1 MKQQQDVEAE
11 FMAKV
16 DFLLKQENQ
25 IVDKIFKFTVSN
37 AINEPAFQ
45 FAAENFNSLSQQIL
59 QKLSEAIDA
68 ENNEEATDER
78 KVLHHSLHQ
87 VRYAWANVMNGLRGF
102 LAFKADN
109 NKDEVINYLEAFQ
122 TEMGRV
128 NKKSDIFTLEQE
140 DSILFINE
148 ARNNLKEKFDK
159 MTEIHTGKKGRMD
172 AFFIRDQLGPVT
184 KQLKIV
190 IDDFITARKNKTTSS
205 STSVL
210 SEVDNTMMLSIGLL
224 VFSILLGVGI
234 YLFSIVTIARPID
247 EIVLAMEDIAQGEGD
262 LKKRMDVKGRDEL
275 AKLSTAFNAFISRIH
290 SMFTDVRGVSL
301 EMSKASSTLNSVT
314 NENRN
319 GIEQQHQETD
329 LVATAAN
336 ELSATASEVSGR
348 AINAA
353 EYAAKS
359 NQRATDGA
367 KVVENTLSD
376 IQKMANMLAD
386 SSEKVQK
393 LNEDSARVS
402 EIIKVIEGIAEQTNL
417 LALNAAI
424 EAARAGDQGRG
435 FAVVADE
442 VRSLATRTQSS
453 ATEIHTMIE
462 SLQENT
468 SSTVIGIN
476 SSNELANNTANSA
489 SQAQDA
495 LRAIISDL
503 GEINN
508 MNSEIASSSSQQV
521 NVAEEI
527 SQNITRINQ
536 VSENSLA
543 GIEELTR
550 ISQQLIDISGD
561 VDQEL
566 NQFKL

>member
-1 MKQQQDVEAE
+1 
-11 FMAKV
+11 
-16 DFLLKQENQ
+16 
-25 IVDKIFKFTVSN
+25 
-37 AINEPAFQ
+37 
-45 FAAENFNSLSQQIL
+45 
-59 QKLSEAIDA
+59 
-68 ENNEEATDER
+68 
-78 KVLHHSLHQ
+78 
-87 VRYAWANVMNGLRGF
+87 
-102 LAFKADN
+102 
-109 NKDEVINYLEAFQ
+109 
-122 TEMGRV
+122 
-128 NKKSDIFTLEQE
+128 
-140 DSILFINE
+140 
-148 ARNNLKEKFDK
+148 
-159 MTEIHTGKKGRMD
+159 
-172 AFFIRDQLGPVT
+172 
-184 KQLKIV
+184 
-190 IDDFITARKNKTTSS
+190 
-205 STSVL
+205 
-210 SEVDNTMMLSIGLL
+210 
-224 VFSILLGVGI
+224 
-234 YLFSIVTIARPID
+234 
-247 EIVLAMEDIAQGEGD
+247 
-262 LKKRMDVKGRDEL
+262 
-275 AKLSTAFNAFISRIH
+275 
-290 SMFTDVRGVSL
+290 
-301 EMSKASSTLNSVT
+301 
-314 NENRN
+314 
-319 GIEQQHQETD
+319 
-329 LVATAAN
+329 
-336 ELSATASEVSGR
+336 
-348 AINAA
+348 
-353 EYAAKS
+353 
-359 NQRATDGA
+359 
-367 KVVENTLSD
+367 
-376 IQKMANMLAD
+376 MLAD

>member
-1 MKQQQDVEAE
+1 MKIGLIRMLMSAGKLKDLLSLSIRARLFISISLILLLLITITLISVYSLNNSKSNIHNLVELDQPLLLKSVKLSSLIIEGHSMLGFYVSTKEEQYKTRFKSIQQQQKKLLDEMKQQQDVEAE

-329 LVATAAN
+329 L
-336 ELSATASEVSGR
+336 
-348 AINAA
+348 
-353 EYAAKS
+353 
-359 NQRATDGA
+359 
-367 KVVENTLSD
+367 
-376 IQKMANMLAD
+376 
-386 SSEKVQK
+386 
-393 LNEDSARVS
+393 
-402 EIIKVIEGIAEQTNL
+402 
-417 LALNAAI
+417 
-424 EAARAGDQGRG
+424 
-435 FAVVADE
+435 
-442 VRSLATRTQSS
+442 
-453 ATEIHTMIE
+453 
-462 SLQENT
+462 LQ
-468 SSTVIGIN
+468 
-476 SSNELANNTANSA
+476 
-489 SQAQDA
+489 
-495 LRAIISDL
+495 LRQ
-503 GEINN
+503 
-508 MNSEIASSSSQQV
+508 MN
-521 NVAEEI
+521 
-527 SQNITRINQ
+527 
-536 VSENSLA
+536 
-543 GIEELTR
+543 
-550 ISQQLIDISGD
+550 
-561 VDQEL
+561 
-566 NQFKL
+566 